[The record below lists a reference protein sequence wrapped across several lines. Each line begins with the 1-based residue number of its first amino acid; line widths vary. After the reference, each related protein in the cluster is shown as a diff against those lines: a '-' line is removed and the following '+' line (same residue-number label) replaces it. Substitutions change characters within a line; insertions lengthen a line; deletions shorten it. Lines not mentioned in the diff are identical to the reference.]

1 MKLKEKIMVFVVVGS
16 ALLLSGCA
24 TIVNDANIPLTFS
37 FSDGSG
43 GNCTFKNKRGVWESN
58 IPTSGV
64 YIRRSDDALIYDCK
78 TRDGREATG
87 SVRSEMEGGKLIA
100 SVLFWDLGIT
110 DAITDKHRT
119 YQGNVVIPVAP
130 KDEVTPDSLTQT
142 TETDG
147 VDKGV
152 SSEAKTS
159 DVSDSTGQDTFR
171 VKCSGCGHVINYK
184 TKVAGTT
191 TKCTQCGNE
200 INLL

>member
-1 MKLKEKIMVFVVVGS
+1 MRLNALIRALIGAGIVF
-16 ALLLSGCA
+16 LLSGCA

-43 GNCTFKNKRGVWESN
+43 GDCTFKNKRGTWESA

-87 SVRSEMEGGKLIA
+87 SVRSEMEGGKLAA
-100 SVLFWDLGIT
+100 SVLLWDFGIT
-110 DAITDKHRT
+110 DSITDKHRT

-142 TETDG
+142 TETVG
-147 VDKGV
+147 VDKEI
-152 SSEAKTS
+152 SSEAEAS

-171 VKCSGCGHVINYK
+171 VKCPGCGHVVSYK
-184 TKVAGTT
+184 AKDAGTT
-191 TKCTQCGNE
+191 IKCTQCGNE
-200 INLL
+200 VNLL